1 MHDGFQALSERE
13 KDALRLLSGGH
24 DAKSI
29 ASSLRLSVHTVNE
42 RLREARRKM
51 GVTSSREAARL
62 LAEAERRDPNFLGDK
77 QFGGAAPSITVKEDG
92 QPRRPQG
99 AAPVIIW
106 LVGGLLIMLLIVG
119 AAMLSSAFFGT
130 SGSQVSMADSFDVS
144 ANSQS
149 VSESAGSRSARA
161 WVALLDTRHWKES
174 WDSAGTLFRT
184 QISKESW
191 DSTIRPVRLPL
202 GPVLSR
208 ALETITKTTSL
219 PNAPAGEY
227 EVIQFKTSFA
237 QKRDAIET
245 IILAREGSNWKVNG
259 YFIR

>member
-1 MHDGFQALSERE
+1 MREGFQALSERE
-13 KDALRLLSGGH
+13 KDALRLLLSGH

-29 ASSLRLSVHTVNE
+29 ANSLGLSIHTVNE

-51 GVTSSREAARL
+51 GVSSSREAARL
-62 LAEAERRDPNFLGDK
+62 LAQAERRDPNFLGDK
-77 QFGGAAPSITVKEDG
+77 QFGGAALSAGVRGDG
-92 QPRRPQG
+92 AQEGPQG
-99 AAPVIIW
+99 AAPTIVW
-106 LVGGLLIMLLIVG
+106 LVGGMLIMLLIVG
-119 AAMLSSAFFGT
+119 AALLSTASFGT
-130 SGSQVSMADSFDVS
+130 SRSQAPMADSVAVA

-161 WVALLDTRHWKES
+161 WIALLDMRRWRES
-174 WDSAGTLFRT
+174 WDSAGTLFKS

-191 DSTIRPVRLPL
+191 DSAIRPVRMPL
-202 GPVLSR
+202 GPVSSR
-208 ALETITKTTSL
+208 NLQTITKTTSL

-227 EVIQFKTSFA
+227 EVIQFKTNFA

-245 IILAREGSNWKVNG
+245 VILAREGSDWKVNG